1 MIPEIVEAFRSKR
14 KLNKEYR
21 NRFVKG
27 DVMKIDAD
35 FSDTPGEFICYMCGH
50 IHTYFNYEVKGIPNS
65 NPNLPNQVVL
75 VSNNMSPSEKNP
87 ISPIERETV
96 GIKNNTFNIYSID
109 TKKRTIDVTFFGANL
124 VSYPQVINIK
134 Y

>member
-1 MIPEIVEAFRSKR
+1 
-14 KLNKEYR
+14 
-21 NRFVKG
+21 
-27 DVMKIDAD
+27 
-35 FSDTPGEFICYMCGH
+35 
-50 IHTYFNYEVKGIPNS
+50 
-65 NPNLPNQVVL
+65 
-75 VSNNMSPSEKNP
+75 MSPSEKNP

-109 TKKRTIDVTFFGANL
+109 TKKRTIDVTFFGATL